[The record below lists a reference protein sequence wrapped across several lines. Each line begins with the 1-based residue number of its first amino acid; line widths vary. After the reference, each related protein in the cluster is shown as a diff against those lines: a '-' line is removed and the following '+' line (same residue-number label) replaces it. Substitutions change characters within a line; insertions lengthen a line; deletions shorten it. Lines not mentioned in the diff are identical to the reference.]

1 MAKKVLNKAMFGR
14 EVTKT
19 EGRQRNSDG
28 SYNKVK
34 TKMVFN
40 KEGDLVKTKQ
50 KSTSYEPTGQ
60 MIGNLSV
67 YEPGKTTVT
76 KQKYTSGSSEP
87 TSKKTRSGIIPVKK
101 QGGSVKKKK

>member
-1 MAKKVLNKAMFGR
+1 MAKMKKAQFGR

-19 EGRQRNSDG
+19 EGRKRNSDG

-40 KEGDLVKTKQ
+40 KEGDVIKTKQ

-76 KQKYTSGSSEP
+76 KQKYAPGSQSP
-87 TSKKTRSGIIPVKK
+87 TSKKTRTGITPVKK